1 MQERKPRVFVVTLR
15 LDVLI
20 MVLAFAVGFAI
31 VFWALR
37 YDPQN
42 ADTASTGA
50 EAPSALELPVAAQK
64 LWFAPMDGYQGE
76 SLADAEFD
84 ELLATLQERMAADET
99 LADFGREAPIYLH
112 SFVRRVA
119 MPELTPEQSAKTSAY
134 LEQLADEHP
143 DHRQMIGQRREMLE
157 EHYAKANERTLP
169 FNLAA
174 YGWFPG
180 IGDLDPN
187 GEPFTDDAVDQL
199 VAILDAM
206 LTMPE
211 TVADFESEAGIHF
224 WRFGNRVL
232 NGRLSDEQTA
242 RVVAYLD
249 EVAERHP
256 DSAELIGR
264 NRFQVQKLLP
274 GREAPNIV
282 GKDLDG
288 VEFAL
293 NEYRDNIVV
302 IYFTG
307 QWCGPCRTE
316 YPYQRFM
323 LDLYEDDPVVILAVN
338 SDEDIETALQS
349 KEDEGLGYRAWWD
362 GHGEVNTEGPI
373 ATEWNVSGWPTIYIL
388 DENGV
393 IRYAQKRHA
402 DVISSVNELLWDLQW
417 RQRQQ
422 AAET

>member
-1 MQERKPRVFVVTLR
+1 M
-15 LDVLI
+15 I
-20 MVLAFAVGFAI
+20 LAFAVSFAI

-42 ADTASTGA
+42 ADTATSGA
-50 EAPSALELPVAAQK
+50 EARSALVLPVAAQE
-64 LWFAPMDGYQGE
+64 LWFAPMDGYQDE

-84 ELLATLQERMAADET
+84 QLLATLQERMASDET
-99 LADFGREAPIYLH
+99 LSDFEREAPIYLH

-119 MPELTPEQSAKTSAY
+119 MPELTPEQSAKTYAY

-143 DHRQMIGQRREMLE
+143 DHRQMIGQRRELLE
-157 EHYAKANERTLP
+157 EHYAQANERTLP

-180 IGDLDPN
+180 IGDLDTN

-224 WRFGNRVL
+224 WRFGNRL
-232 NGRLSDEQTA
+232 QKGRLSDEQTA

-282 GKDLDG
+282 GEDLDG

-302 IYFTG
+302 IYFSG

-323 LDLYEDDPVVILAVN
+323 LELYEDDPVVILGVN
-338 SDEDIETALQS
+338 SDEDIETALQA
-349 KEDEGLGYRAWWD
+349 KEDEGLDYRAWWD

-373 ATEWNVSGWPTIYIL
+373 ATEWNVSGWPSIYIL

-393 IRYAQKRHA
+393 IRFAQKRHA
-402 DVISSVNELLWDLQW
+402 DVITSVNELLWDLQR